1 MFPTLGQL
9 AAGDIGQEKKLLQLL
24 SADHSATHGTMGE
37 ACSTIKADYE
47 MPIYSPMH
55 RLNETEILR
64 RNQTSLAAAEL
75 YL

>member
-1 MFPTLGQL
+1 MGSV
-9 AAGDIGQEKKLLQLL
+9 A
-24 SADHSATHGTMGE
+24 MGE
-37 ACSTIKADYE
+37 ACSPIKADYE
-47 MPIYSPMH
+47 MPKWPIYSPMH